1 MLKINAAVGL
11 MIARCRE
18 SLGLTQSEAAR
29 RCQLDLD
36 VYQQIE
42 RGQENFDIMIL
53 EKIAVG
59 LGPVSYTH
67 LGLDHYRDRGLAHS
81 SAHGW
86 NELQAAGALCLR
98 GRDLF
103 DAQYRIYR
111 GIRYAGK

>member
-59 LGPVSYTH
+59 LG
-67 LGLDHYRDRGLAHS
+67 
-81 SAHGW
+81 
-86 NELQAAGALCLR
+86 LR
-98 GRDLF
+98 YD
-103 DAQYRIYR
+103 D
-111 GIRYAGK
+111 IRLTPDPKRMC